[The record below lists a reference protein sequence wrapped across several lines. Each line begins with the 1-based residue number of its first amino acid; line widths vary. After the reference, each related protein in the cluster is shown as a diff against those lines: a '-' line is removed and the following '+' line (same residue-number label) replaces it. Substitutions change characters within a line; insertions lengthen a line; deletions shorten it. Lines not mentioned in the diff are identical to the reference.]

1 MGCFNVQEI
10 QPIDS
15 KEMIIVWIDKNIKNN
30 ENSDY
35 VKILKDKIIIK
46 DLISKD
52 NVSEAI

>member
-1 MGCFNVQEI
+1 
-10 QPIDS
+10 
-15 KEMIIVWIDKNIKNN
+15 MIIVWIDKNIKNN